1 MIFWHKDS
9 QSCSE
14 SSVDPEAATKEL
26 LYEEIPEEF
35 KIGTYNK
42 EW

>member
-1 MIFWHKDS
+1 MILWPKDS
-9 QSCSE
+9 QSYSE